1 MKNQYFGDNRDLF
14 KYDLVLQIIQAG
26 LVNHFT
32 FIPMLTEPDGTK
44 HGGKIDRSQAKV
56 GTENKELMIFLDGC
70 VREGKR
76 DIEQLGNFFA
86 RYTIKMT
93 TYYGKDR
100 YFSHGQ
106 RQEYFAQIGD
116 GLLTN
121 SLVFVDPDIGLE
133 IKQSGKE
140 HVLYAEVK
148 NLYQRMDS
156 SSILMVYQHFPRED
170 HYEYLHGRSEELEEK
185 VAGEEPISI
194 DDNEILFFFLTKDE
208 SLEESLTHIIQDYA
222 ESYSK

>member
-1 MKNQYFGDNRDLF
+1 VKNQYFGDNRDLF

-44 HGGKIDRSQAKV
+44 QGGKIDRSQAKV

-76 DIEQLGNFFA
+76 DIEQLKNFFA
-86 RYTIKMT
+86 RYAIKMT

-106 RQEYFAQIGD
+106 RQEYFEQIGD
-116 GLLTN
+116 ELLSK
-121 SLVFVDPDIGLE
+121 SLIFIDPDTGLE
-133 IKQSGKE
+133 IQSSSKE
-140 HVLYAEVK
+140 HILYSEVK
-148 NLYQRMDS
+148 TLYDRMDKH
-156 SSILMVYQHFPRED
+156 SILMIFQYFPREE
-170 HYEYLHGRSEELEEK
+170 HHEYLHHRSEELEEK

-194 DDNEILFFFLTKDE
+194 DDNEILFFFLTRDD
-208 SLEESLTHIIQDYA
+208 SLEHELTHIIEHYA
-222 ESYSK
+222 EGYS